1 MTGAL
6 WRLPP
11 VLCGLAASEAS
22 RPVYLSVSSLLFQKG
37 PVAPAVAVTAPQQT
51 PVVMTPQA
59 PAQAASQP
67 VQPPQTGIAAAPGA
81 PVVSQVCSL
90 CRPAPLYHPHS
101 TLKGAGTVTAA
112 SRLAVSQAQP
122 RTHSLIASHSWPRTK
137 SLTHAHT
144 RSHSYI
150 HTSPY
155 QPKDIQTH
163 TYRHRPAV
171 HTCVYTFRDRKTHR
185 YRLTYKIIHTEIQN
199 THTHLQIYRPESP
212 HRGYS
217 LLPMAV

>member
-51 PVVMTPQA
+51 PVVMAPQA

-81 PVVSQVCSL
+81 PVVSQVRSL
-90 CRPAPLYHPHS
+90 CRPATPPPPTPSSPQRPHS
-101 TLKGAGTVTAA
+101 SLKGAGTVTAA

-122 RTHSLIASHSWPRTK
+122 RTHSLTASHSWPCTK

-150 HTSPY
+150 HTSAC
-155 QPKDIQTH
+155 QPKDIQTQ
-163 TYRHRPAV
+163 TLRHRP
-171 HTCVYTFRDRKTHR
+171 TMSTYIYIYTHSVTYRC
-185 YRLTYKIIHTEIQN
+185 RLTYT
-199 THTHLQIYRPESP
+199 
-212 HRGYS
+212 
-217 LLPMAV
+217 

>member
-1 MTGAL
+1 MSTEVRIPDVTGTQ

-59 PAQAASQP
+59 PAQATSQP

-81 PVVSQVCSL
+81 PVVSQVRCLSAVL
-90 CRPAPLYHPHS
+90 PPPPAPFTAHTSPPRAQALSQLP
-101 TLKGAGTVTAA
+101 AGWLCHKLRPGPT
-112 SRLAVSQAQP
+112 
-122 RTHSLIASHSWPRTK
+122 ASHSWPCTE

-144 RSHSYI
+144 RLHSYI
-150 HTSPY
+150 HTSAY
-155 QPKDIQTH
+155 QPKDMQTQ
-163 TYRHRPAV
+163 T
-171 HTCVYTFRDRKTHR
+171 
-185 YRLTYKIIHTEIQN
+185 
-199 THTHLQIYRPESP
+199 
-212 HRGYS
+212 
-217 LLPMAV
+217 